1 LVGFCP
7 CHRATLELTF
17 TAEINPACRRAEG
30 NGRSLKLASDA
41 YRESGVD
48 LDRMDGLK
56 ERIKGFAASTHGPE
70 VLDSSGSFAGLY
82 QLSGYREPVLVAST
96 DGVGTKIKIAAQ
108 LGHFESVGQDLVT
121 LNVNDIITRGAKPLF
136 FLDYI
141 AFSKLDT
148 QRLDNLMRGI
158 AWGCREVG
166 CALISGET
174 AQIPQVYSGD
184 EMDLAGFVVGA
195 VERDQLLESKNIEAG
210 NVLVGVPSSGLHT
223 NGFSLVRQVF
233 NTDGEPDVLYSHFDE
248 LNHELGEELL
258 VPHRS
263 YYPMLAPVLGLINGL
278 AHITGGGLPGKL
290 PAILPDGL
298 AAEINSGSWPVLP
311 IFKIIQKEGGI
322 SDDEMYRVFNMG
334 LGMVAVCPEDNVA
347 NVLEHL
353 PDAMVIGKM
362 IPQGNGEQ
370 VVFRG

>member
-1 LVGFCP
+1 
-7 CHRATLELTF
+7 
-17 TAEINPACRRAEG
+17 
-30 NGRSLKLASDA
+30 
-41 YRESGVD
+41 
-48 LDRMDGLK
+48 MDGLK

>member
-1 LVGFCP
+1 M
-7 CHRATLELTF
+7 
-17 TAEINPACRRAEG
+17 
-30 NGRSLKLASDA
+30 ASEA

-82 QLSGYREPVLVAST
+82 QLMGYREPVLVAST

-108 LGHFESVGQDLVT
+108 LGHFESIGQDLVT

-136 FLDYI
+136 FLDYV
-141 AFSKLDT
+141 AFSNLDV
-148 QRLDNLMRGI
+148 QRLDTLMRGI

-174 AQIPQVYSGD
+174 AQMPQVYTGD

-195 VERDQLLESKNIEAG
+195 VERDQLLESKNIKAG
-210 NVLVGVPSSGLHT
+210 DILIGVPSSGLHT
-223 NGFSLVRQVF
+223 NGFSLVRHVF
-233 NTDGEPDVLYSHFDE
+233 KSDEDPSVLYRRFDE
-248 LNHELGEELL
+248 LHHYLGEELL

-263 YYPMLAPVLGLINGL
+263 YYPLMGPVLGLINGL

-290 PAILPDGL
+290 PAVFPDDL
-298 AAEINSGSWPVLP
+298 AAEINRGSWPVLP
-311 IFKIIQKEGGI
+311 IFQVIQKEGGI
-322 SDDEMYRVFNMG
+322 SDEEMYRVFNMG
-334 LGMVAVCPEDNVA
+334 LGMVAVCPEENVSQ
-347 NVLEHL
+347 VLEAL

-362 IPQGNGEQ
+362 IARGDGEQ
-370 VVFRG
+370 VVFNG

>member
-1 LVGFCP
+1 M
-7 CHRATLELTF
+7 
-17 TAEINPACRRAEG
+17 
-30 NGRSLKLASDA
+30 ASEA

-48 LDRMDGLK
+48 LDRMDDLK

-82 QLSGYREPVLVAST
+82 QLSGYQQPVLVAST
-96 DGVGTKIKIAAQ
+96 DGVGTKMKIAAQ

-174 AQIPQVYSGD
+174 AQMPQVYSGD

-233 NTDGEPDVLYSHFDE
+233 NTDGEPNVLYRHFDE
-248 LNHELGEELL
+248 LNHQLGEELL

>member
-1 LVGFCP
+1 
-7 CHRATLELTF
+7 
-17 TAEINPACRRAEG
+17 
-30 NGRSLKLASDA
+30 LASDA

-148 QRLDNLMRGI
+148 QRLDDLMRGI
-158 AWGCREVG
+158 ASGCREVG

-174 AQIPQVYSGD
+174 AQMPQVYSGD

-210 NVLVGVPSSGLHT
+210 DVLVGVPSSGLHT

-233 NTDGEPDVLYSHFDE
+233 NTDGEPNVLYRHFDQ
-248 LNHELGEELL
+248 LNHQLGEELL

-263 YYPMLAPVLGLINGL
+263 YYPMLAPVFGLINGL

-298 AAEINSGSWPVLP
+298 AAEINRGSWPVLP

-322 SDDEMYRVFNMG
+322 SDDEMHRVFNMG

-347 NVLEHL
+347 NVLEQL

-362 IPQGNGEQ
+362 VPQGNGEQ

>member
-1 LVGFCP
+1 M
-7 CHRATLELTF
+7 
-17 TAEINPACRRAEG
+17 
-30 NGRSLKLASDA
+30 ASDA

-148 QRLDNLMRGI
+148 QRLDDLMRGI
-158 AWGCREVG
+158 ASGCREVG

-174 AQIPQVYSGD
+174 AQMPQVYSGD

-210 NVLVGVPSSGLHT
+210 NILVGVPSSGLHT

-233 NTDGEPDVLYSHFDE
+233 NTDGEPNVLYRHFDE
-248 LNHELGEELL
+248 LNHQLGEELL

>member
-1 LVGFCP
+1 M
-7 CHRATLELTF
+7 
-17 TAEINPACRRAEG
+17 
-30 NGRSLKLASDA
+30 ASDA

-148 QRLDNLMRGI
+148 QRLDDLMRGI

-174 AQIPQVYSGD
+174 AQMPQVYSGD

-233 NTDGEPDVLYSHFDE
+233 NTDGEPNVLYRHFDE
-248 LNHELGEELL
+248 LGHQLGEELL

-362 IPQGNGEQ
+362 VPQGNGEQ

>member
-1 LVGFCP
+1 M
-7 CHRATLELTF
+7 
-17 TAEINPACRRAEG
+17 
-30 NGRSLKLASDA
+30 ASEA

-82 QLSGYREPVLVAST
+82 QLSGYQQPVLVAST
-96 DGVGTKIKIAAQ
+96 DGVGTKMKIAAQ

-121 LNVNDIITRGAKPLF
+121 LNVNDILTRGAKPLF
-136 FLDYI
+136 FLDYV
-141 AFSKLDT
+141 AFSKLDP

-158 AWGCREVG
+158 TWGCREVG
-166 CALISGET
+166 CALIGGET
-174 AQIPQVYSGD
+174 AMMPQVYSGD

-195 VERDQLLESKNIEAG
+195 VERDQLLESKNVEAG
-210 NVLVGVPSSGLHT
+210 DILVGVPSSGLHT
-223 NGFSLVRQVF
+223 NGFSLVRHVF
-233 NTDGEPDVLYSHFDE
+233 NTDGDPNVLYRRFDE
-248 LNHELGEELL
+248 LNHQLGEELL

-263 YYPMLAPVLGLINGL
+263 YYPLLEPVLGLVNGL

-290 PAILPDGL
+290 PAILPDDL

-311 IFKIIQKEGGI
+311 IFKIIQAEGGI

-334 LGMVAVCPEDNVA
+334 LGMVAVCPEA
-347 NVLEHL
+347 NAAKVLEFL
-353 PDAMVIGKM
+353 PDAVVIGKM
-362 IPQGNGEQ
+362 VPRGDGEQ
-370 VVFRG
+370 VVFSG

>member
-1 LVGFCP
+1 M
-7 CHRATLELTF
+7 
-17 TAEINPACRRAEG
+17 
-30 NGRSLKLASDA
+30 ASDA

-48 LDRMDGLK
+48 LERMDGLK

-174 AQIPQVYSGD
+174 AQMPQVYSGD

-210 NVLVGVPSSGLHT
+210 NILVGVPSSGLHT

-233 NTDGEPDVLYSHFDE
+233 NTDGEPNVLYRHFDE
-248 LNHELGEELL
+248 LNHQLGEELL

>member
-1 LVGFCP
+1 M
-7 CHRATLELTF
+7 
-17 TAEINPACRRAEG
+17 
-30 NGRSLKLASDA
+30 ASDS

-148 QRLDNLMRGI
+148 QRLDDLMRGI

-174 AQIPQVYSGD
+174 AQMPQVYSGD

-233 NTDGEPDVLYSHFDE
+233 NTDGEPNVLYRHFDQ
-248 LNHELGEELL
+248 LNHQLGEELL

-322 SDDEMYRVFNMG
+322 SDDEMHRVFNMG

-362 IPQGNGEQ
+362 VPQGNGEQ

>member
-1 LVGFCP
+1 
-7 CHRATLELTF
+7 
-17 TAEINPACRRAEG
+17 
-30 NGRSLKLASDA
+30 LASEA

-82 QLSGYREPVLVAST
+82 QLSGYQQPVLVAST
-96 DGVGTKIKIAAQ
+96 DGVGTKMKIAAQ